1 MSPASDGPWLIA
13 GLGNPGPQYELT
25 PHNLGFLV
33 VDRLAE
39 RHGIRVTRKEA
50 MSLVG
55 SGRVAGT
62 PVILVKPQTF
72 MNLSGPAVK
81 GMLAKEEIPVERLLL
96 VYDELALPW
105 RNLRIRPSGSA
116 AGHNGVKSVIAACG
130 TQEFPRLRLGI
141 HPGHPVAD
149 GARFVLDPFRRA
161 QLKELD
167 ELLDLASDAVESII
181 AEGAEKAMTRF
192 NRRAPGSN
200 EEDQ

>member
-1 MSPASDGPWLIA
+1 MLPASDSPWLIV

-39 RHGIRVTRKEA
+39 RHSIRVTRKEA

-55 SGRVAGT
+55 SGRFSGN

-72 MNLSGPAVK
+72 MNLSGQAVK
-81 GMLAKEEIPVERLLL
+81 GMLVKEGIPLGRLLL

-105 RNLRIRPSGSA
+105 TNLRIRPNGSS

-130 TQEFPRLRLGI
+130 SQEFPRLRLGI
-141 HPGHPVAD
+141 HPGHPIAD
-149 GARFVLDPFRRA
+149 GAKFVLDPFRRA

-167 ELLDLASDAVESII
+167 ELLDLAADAVESII

-192 NRRAPGSN
+192 NRRAQGQN

>member
-81 GMLAKEEIPVERLLL
+81 GMLAKEEIPAERLLL

-192 NRRAPGSN
+192 NRRAPCSN

>member
-167 ELLDLASDAVESII
+167 ELLDLASGAVESII

>member
-81 GMLAKEEIPVERLLL
+81 GMLAKEEIPAERLLL